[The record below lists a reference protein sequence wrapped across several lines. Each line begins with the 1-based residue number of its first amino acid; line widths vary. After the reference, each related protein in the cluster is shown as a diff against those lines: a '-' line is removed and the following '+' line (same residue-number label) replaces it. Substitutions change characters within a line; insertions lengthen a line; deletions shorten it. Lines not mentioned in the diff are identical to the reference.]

1 MLDVVQPSDSA
12 IKTAVGDLFA
22 AENRRVLGKIL
33 SAAPPP
39 ADPAMTPV
47 AATLPAA
54 LRQAVTSV
62 NSAGEGR
69 GVYPTLQD
77 NPRFHPLVNADP
89 ERVVRL
95 AAEALTTIP
104 QATQPHRTVL
114 QAAFAR
120 APLALSA

>member
-1 MLDVVQPSDSA
+1 MQPSDSA
-12 IKTAVGDLFA
+12 IKLAVGDLFA

-33 SAAPPP
+33 SEAPPP
-39 ADPAMTPV
+39 ADPAVTPV

-54 LRQAVTSV
+54 LGQAVTSV

-69 GVYPTLQD
+69 GVYPVLQK

-95 AAEALTTIP
+95 AAEALTMIP
-104 QATQPHRTVL
+104 QAAQPHRAVM

-120 APLALSA
+120 GSLALSA